1 MSRVG
6 KNPISI
12 PDNVQISIED
22 GKISAK
28 GKNGELWIE
37 LGDMFTAK
45 QENKLI
51 IIEPRENTPEIPAL
65 WGLYRSLVAN
75 VVKGVSDGFE
85 KRLEIEG
92 VGYRVEVK
100 GKELVL
106 HLGFSHTI
114 VMPIPEGLNVSTDK
128 NVIIVTGADRQK
140 VGQFAANIRDKRKP
154 EPYKGKGIHYE
165 GEHIRRKAGKRVA
178 AGVK

>member
-51 IIEPRENTPEIPAL
+51 II
-65 WGLYRSLVAN
+65 
-75 VVKGVSDGFE
+75 
-85 KRLEIEG
+85 
-92 VGYRVEVK
+92 
-100 GKELVL
+100 
-106 HLGFSHTI
+106 
-114 VMPIPEGLNVSTDK
+114 
-128 NVIIVTGADRQK
+128 
-140 VGQFAANIRDKRKP
+140 
-154 EPYKGKGIHYE
+154 
-165 GEHIRRKAGKRVA
+165 
-178 AGVK
+178 